1 MIVRSS
7 NVRLSKCRKKK
18 YFYTAGILVICIC
31 MVVLGSP
38 SHKEQEIQE
47 KIAGEILR
55 FRVVANSD
63 SVSDQETKQ
72 KVKNA
77 LQSELGKILENTGS
91 LEVTKEQILGQMD
104 RIDQTAKTA
113 AGTKQIK
120 VSLTEDWFPQRI
132 YGKYTFPEGEYETL
146 RVEIG
151 EGKGH
156 NWWCVLYP
164 GLCYGDAVH
173 PVTDEE
179 GEEQLKKVLD
189 EESYDFLLYPAKTR
203 IRFRW
208 F

>member
-1 MIVRSS
+1 MVRSL
-7 NVRLSKCRKKK
+7 NDRLSKCRIEK
-18 YFYTAGILVICIC
+18 YFCTAGILAIC
-31 MVVLGSP
+31 MCTVILGFP
-38 SHKEQEIQE
+38 SRKEQEMQE
-47 KIAGEILR
+47 KIAGEMLR
-55 FRVVANSD
+55 FRVLANSD

-77 LQSELGKILENTGS
+77 VQSELGKILENTNS
-91 LEVTKEQILGQMD
+91 MEETKERILEQMD
-104 RIDQTAKTA
+104 RLEQTVQA
-113 AGTKQIK
+113 AADTEKIK
-120 VSLTEDWFPQRI
+120 VALTADWFPQRI

-164 GLCYGDAVH
+164 GLCYGDAVQ

-179 GEEQLKKVLD
+179 GEEKLKQVLD
-189 EESYDFLLYPAKTR
+189 EECYDFLLYPAKTR